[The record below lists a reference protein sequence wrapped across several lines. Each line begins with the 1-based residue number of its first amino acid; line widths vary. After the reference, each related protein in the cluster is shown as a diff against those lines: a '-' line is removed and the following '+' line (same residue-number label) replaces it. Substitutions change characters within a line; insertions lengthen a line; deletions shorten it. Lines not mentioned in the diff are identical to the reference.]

1 MTVKSAAFERVCE
14 AAVAHFAVAG
24 YDGASLN
31 EIALMVGIKK
41 ASLYSHVA
49 SKDALYLQVL
59 HDAAEQEMAFAAN
72 ALQKTAKPRGA
83 SALAGPGASFI
94 YSIAKRYEDSV
105 HLRFLL
111 RAAFLPPVAL
121 KADVGKV
128 YDGFLHAVEQGF
140 KVQLRQAA
148 PEATTAQMNL
158 FATAYV
164 GVVDSLYVELVYVDK
179 ARMTKRAKALWQV
192 FVDSLQYQGLLA

>member
-1 MTVKSAAFERVCE
+1 MTEKSAAFERVCE

-59 HDAAEQEMAFAAN
+59 HDAVEQEAAFAAS
-72 ALQKTAKPRGA
+72 ALQKAAKARASGA
-83 SALAGPGASFI
+83 LQGPGAALI
-94 YSIAKRYEDSV
+94 HSIAKRYEDSV
-105 HLRFLL
+105 QLRFLL

-121 KADVGKV
+121 KADVGQA
-128 YDGFLHAVEQGF
+128 YEGFLEIVAQGF
-140 KVQLRQAA
+140 KAQLRQAA
-148 PEATTAQMNL
+148 PEASTAQMNL
-158 FATAYV
+158 FAVAYV
-164 GVVDSLYVELVYVDK
+164 GIVESLYVELVYADK

-192 FVDSLQYQGLLA
+192 FVDSLQHQGLIA